1 MDGTKR
7 RGVNNTESLQTNLE
21 VQLEGRKLNLNE
33 NEPITSAI
41 YYFCNKR
48 IEREPKETRIINFS
62 VNTFTE
68 FLDTTQFFCDDFNH
82 MWTHAIILE
91 LWKTVID
98 LQIPEL
104 IAIIEKKVGRI
115 MCVDNI
121 ETIYGMAYLYQSHAI
136 VLQTRIFLQRLYI
149 KADEMHL
156 YCILSFKD
164 FLSIIKDDCIQVE
177 SEDIVLRSIF
187 LWAEKQE
194 SSGASEDGQQCPKRK
209 VDCNVPCKEENELNE
224 NTSELSQLLR
234 ASRYGLASIE
244 CLRELSKHHLCQ
256 KDKEAKLVITE
267 AINYKLDRNTH
278 GYWPPFAYPRSFSDI
293 ELVGVLAD
301 NNQVSLTYL
310 ETSKIETWE
319 RLPSCPL
326 HTQIENVTVFDNELY
341 VITSTDNESLIFVF
355 RNRKWKFV
363 IDPSK

>member
-104 IAIIEKKVGRI
+104 IAIFEKKVGRI
-115 MCVDNI
+115 MCANNI
-121 ETIYGMAYLYQSHAI
+121 ETIYGMAYLYQSHAV
-136 VLQTRIFLQRLYI
+136 VLQTRLFLQRLYI
-149 KADEMHL
+149 KDDEMHL

-194 SSGASEDGQQCPKRK
+194 GSSGASEDGQQCPKKK
-209 VDCNVPCKEENELNE
+209 VDCNVPCKEENELN
-224 NTSELSQLLR
+224 
-234 ASRYGLASIE
+234 
-244 CLRELSKHHLCQ
+244 
-256 KDKEAKLVITE
+256 
-267 AINYKLDRNTH
+267 
-278 GYWPPFAYPRSFSDI
+278 
-293 ELVGVLAD
+293 
-301 NNQVSLTYL
+301 
-310 ETSKIETWE
+310 
-319 RLPSCPL
+319 
-326 HTQIENVTVFDNELY
+326 
-341 VITSTDNESLIFVF
+341 
-355 RNRKWKFV
+355 
-363 IDPSK
+363 